1 MMTQRQNVPAEVKE
15 VFLKTFN
22 VPESSY
28 SENLGP
34 GDIQEWDS
42 LGNVRLIQAIETHF
56 EISIDIMDL
65 FEIETLS
72 DIIVLVERHRS

>member
-1 MMTQRQNVPAEVKE
+1 MTHSRNVSAEVKE

-72 DIIVLVERHRS
+72 DIIVLVERHSS

>member
-1 MMTQRQNVPAEVKE
+1 MNQSKDVSAEVKA

-22 VPESSY
+22 ISESSY

-42 LGNVRLIQAIETHF
+42 LGNVRLIQAIEAHF
-56 EISIDIMDL
+56 EISIDIMEL
-65 FEIETLS
+65 FDIETLS
-72 DIIVLVERHRS
+72 DFIDLVERYRS